1 MSQVVKNKKGNRGF
15 SRGGL
20 ELVACTIDMTSLGS
34 ADNNPPITMVNKVGK
49 LAPSLDIIVYPLHSY
64 YWVALF
70 AVQLEY
76 FNSQSNF

>member
-1 MSQVVKNKKGNRGF
+1 
-15 SRGGL
+15 
-20 ELVACTIDMTSLGS
+20 
-34 ADNNPPITMVNKVGK
+34 MVNKVGK